1 MNLLSHFA
9 LFQTQLVKI
18 HAELHQS
25 IGADDVINANVEMKL
40 TPAVLPR
47 GQVASADPQ
56 RTAYQVGVRLYC
68 RGTRKVGDE
77 VADPKPAFTLE
88 CVLNASYQ
96 QMQGDP
102 IEFETFSRHHV
113 SLTRQLYPL
122 IRQQLLPLFS
132 QLGIASVRL
141 PQEIIQAAGD
151 APPQQLH

>member
-25 IGADDVINANVEMKL
+25 IGPDDVINANVEMKL
-40 TPAVLPR
+40 TPAALARKP
-47 GQVASADPQ
+47 DPVVEAQ

-68 RGTRKVGDE
+68 RGLRKAAEAD
-77 VADPKPAFTLE
+77 ADPKPAFTLE

-96 QMQGDP
+96 QLQGEP
-102 IEFETFSRHHV
+102 IDFDTFSQHHM